1 MSDDLQLNGQC
12 FSQGKADQVTVFSAD
27 PVEMARQWAEMGC
40 QYLHLVDLDGA
51 FSGRPKNFELIKSIC
66 SAVDCPVQLGGG
78 IRDIATAKAYLEA
91 GVSRLIIGTMAL
103 ENPSLYAELCEAC
116 PGQIGVSL
124 DTENG
129 KLKTR
134 GWVADAEQDLV
145 EVLPRLEEVGTAFI
159 VHTDISRDGM
169 QTGANIDALRELC
182 EKTSI
187 PILAAGGV
195 NNLEDIKKLY
205 PLSKE
210 GLQGVISGRAI
221 YAGTLNVPEA
231 LAWIQARMDIT
242 PKAISD
248 NGELNF
254 NVIEKSNQ
262 KLLKKRGCTHN

>member
-1 MSDDLQLNGQC
+1 
-12 FSQGKADQVTVFSAD
+12 
-27 PVEMARQWAEMGC
+27 
-40 QYLHLVDLDGA
+40 
-51 FSGRPKNFELIKSIC
+51 
-66 SAVDCPVQLGGG
+66 
-78 IRDIATAKAYLEA
+78 
-91 GVSRLIIGTMAL
+91 
-103 ENPSLYAELCEAC
+103 
-116 PGQIGVSL
+116 
-124 DTENG
+124 
-129 KLKTR
+129 
-134 GWVADAEQDLV
+134 
-145 EVLPRLEEVGTAFI
+145 
-159 VHTDISRDGM
+159 M